1 MKAIKCINNNVAI
14 CLDSSGNEVVV
25 FGKGVGFQKPPF
37 EVDLSK
43 IDRTYYDIEPNVISM
58 IGGISEEVLK
68 LSSEIIDYAR
78 NSLDSITNS
87 SVVFTL
93 ADHISFAIKRYQ
105 KNMQIT
111 LPIINDIEE
120 LYEKE
125 YKVGVY
131 ALKLI
136 REKLHVYLPREEAGY
151 IALHII
157 NVEDQPGGNDEKQD
171 DVILSSVIKII
182 EDTFEIN
189 IEKQGVNYSR
199 FVSHLHY
206 LLKRG
211 KTKHLIKT
219 NNSKLYESVT
229 NEFPKTNECAHF
241 VAQFIDSQ
249 LNVKLTDEEILYLI
263 LHINRLCTREDCNQ

>member
-229 NEFPKTNECAHF
+229 NEFPKTTECAHF

-263 LHINRLCTREDCNQ
+263 LHINRLFTREDCNQ

>member
-1 MKAIKCINNNVAI
+1 
-14 CLDSSGNEVVV
+14 
-25 FGKGVGFQKPPF
+25 
-37 EVDLSK
+37 
-43 IDRTYYDIEPNVISM
+43 M

-211 KTKHLIKT
+211 TTKHLIKT

>member
-120 LYEKE
+120 LYEK
-125 YKVGVY
+125 
-131 ALKLI
+131 
-136 REKLHVYLPREEAGY
+136 
-151 IALHII
+151 
-157 NVEDQPGGNDEKQD
+157 
-171 DVILSSVIKII
+171 
-182 EDTFEIN
+182 
-189 IEKQGVNYSR
+189 
-199 FVSHLHY
+199 
-206 LLKRG
+206 
-211 KTKHLIKT
+211 
-219 NNSKLYESVT
+219 
-229 NEFPKTNECAHF
+229 
-241 VAQFIDSQ
+241 
-249 LNVKLTDEEILYLI
+249 
-263 LHINRLCTREDCNQ
+263 